1 MKKEKKGLL
10 RKMSFFFHDLLIM
23 KQKKE
28 LEKNLRIAFINGIC
42 SISPKT
48 MSLRRNKTHENA
60 LYKPCV
66 FTKDKWC
73 SMMPIFVL
81 VSLLFLR
88 FCTNKKQKVR
98 NLRYKGGNYN
108 IRTSFEFV
116 FSPSIL
122 CVNLL
127 YRDRSLSWN
136 NEEISERRIE
146 TWKIVLSR
154 IFT

>member
-10 RKMSFFFHDLLIM
+10 RKMNFFSWLIDHETE
-23 KQKKE
+23 KE
-28 LEKNLRIAFINGIC
+28 LEKKLRIAFIKGIC

-88 FCTNKKQKVR
+88 FCTNKTQKVR

-116 FSPSIL
+116 FSPSIYVSTFFIEIEVL
-122 CVNLL
+122 AEIM
-127 YRDRSLSWN
+127 RKSLSA
-136 NEEISERRIE
+136 ELRHG
-146 TWKIVLSR
+146 KLS
-154 IFT
+154 

>member
-10 RKMSFFFHDLLIM
+10 RRINFFLRLIDHEIE
-23 KQKKE
+23 KE
-28 LEKNLRIAFINGIC
+28 LEKNLRIAFINGFC
-42 SISPKT
+42 SFSPKT
-48 MSLRRNKTHENA
+48 ISLRRNKTHENA

-88 FCTNKKQKVR
+88 FCTKKTQKVR

-116 FSPSIL
+116 FSPSIYVSTFFIEIEVL
-122 CVNLL
+122 AEIM
-127 YRDRSLSWN
+127 RKSLSA
-136 NEEISERRIE
+136 ELRHG
-146 TWKIVLSR
+146 KLS
-154 IFT
+154 

>member
-10 RKMSFFFHDLLIM
+10 RKMNFFSWLIDHETE
-23 KQKKE
+23 KE

-48 MSLRRNKTHENA
+48 VSLRRNKTHENA

-66 FTKDKWC
+66 FTKNKWC